1 MMAQLW
7 KRMALGV
14 ALGGAM
20 LLGIGTARATR
31 AVRVRTT
38 LVPTPKAPKARGRT
52 KLLLRRGAHGTFVV
66 VARGLAPHATFD
78 VVVGGVKVGTLV
90 TGRAG
95 AGTLKLSTSPHGNEL
110 LLGIDPRGSQIA
122 VRDDAGDDDLVG
134 EEPADDSA
142 SGACCL
148 RDHEGETECED
159 VPAAACAAAGG
170 TPAPVASCLPDP
182 CTTTPP
188 GDEAIVCCVASSTHG
203 DFTDEDPEVECE
215 DVGSPAD
222 CASRGGAVVQ
232 GTSCDGN
239 PCAPTPPATR
249 VACCLMTDEGSD
261 ECAML
266 TAERCTAQHGTVAAA
281 SSCDAHPCGSDAPR
295 PGDQHDDGGD
305 DGR

>member
-7 KRMALGV
+7 KRV
-14 ALGGAM
+14 ALGIALVGAVV
-20 LLGIGTARATR
+20 LGIGVAGATR
-31 AVRVRTT
+31 AVRVRTV
-38 LVPTPKAPKARGRT
+38 LVPTAKAPKARGRT
-52 KLLLRRGAHGTFVV
+52 KLLLRHGARGKFVV
-66 VARGLAPHATFD
+66 VARGLAPNATFD
-78 VVVGGVKVGTLV
+78 VVLGGVKVGTLT
-90 TGRAG
+90 TGRGG
-95 AGTLKLSTSPHGNEL
+95 AGTLKLSTSPHGHEG
-110 LLGIDPRGSQIA
+110 LLGVDPRGSQIA

-159 VPAAACAAAGG
+159 LPPAACATAGG

-188 GDEAIVCCVASSTHG
+188 GGEAIVCCVASSAHG
-203 DFTDEDPEVECE
+203 GFTDEDPEVECE

-222 CASRGGAVVQ
+222 CANLGGAVVQ

-249 VACCLMTDEGSD
+249 VACCLATDEGTD

-266 TAERCTAQHGTVAAA
+266 TAESCAAHHGTVAAA
-281 SSCDAHPCGSDAPR
+281 ATSCEAHPCGTNAP
-295 PGDQHDDGGD
+295 PGEHHDDGGD
-305 DGR
+305 TGR